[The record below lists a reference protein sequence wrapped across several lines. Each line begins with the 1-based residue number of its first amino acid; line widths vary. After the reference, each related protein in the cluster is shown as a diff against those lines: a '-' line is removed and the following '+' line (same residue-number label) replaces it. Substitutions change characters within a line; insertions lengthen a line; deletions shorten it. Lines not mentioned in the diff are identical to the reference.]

1 MNVSHVLPYF
11 QSFAYPISNPLW
23 FISVFSSA
31 PDPRKESSLLCYV
44 HGDTVDYI
52 PNNLTQNDTEH
63 ELIRVKGRRTRLVPE
78 EVL

>member
-1 MNVSHVLPYF
+1 MNVSHVLLYF
-11 QSFAYPISNPLW
+11 QSFAYPASNALW

-31 PDPRKESSLLCYV
+31 PDSRKEGLL

-52 PNNLTQNDTEH
+52 PNSLTHNDTEH
-63 ELIRVKGRRTRLVPE
+63 ELIRVKGRRASLVSE